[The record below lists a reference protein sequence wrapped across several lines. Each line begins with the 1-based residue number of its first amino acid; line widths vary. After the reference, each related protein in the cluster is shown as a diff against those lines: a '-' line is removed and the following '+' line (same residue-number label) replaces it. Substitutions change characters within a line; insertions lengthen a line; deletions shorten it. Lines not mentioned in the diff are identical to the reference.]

1 MDANDI
7 RIKRQSLFNVDI
19 EYRFFII
26 KSILEIYEKA
36 DKERRELDFDE
47 LKQIED
53 LPHYQDNRQD
63 VLIGFNFFGLN
74 DKYNIDDLI
83 LDAITIMDNLGGKDT
98 KELFSDYC
106 IGDLHGYKVWYEDK
120 DEPDYTL
127 YLSLEESTSA
137 Y

>member
-1 MDANDI
+1 MDTNDI

-47 LKQIED
+47 LKRIKD
-53 LPHYQDNRQD
+53 LPCYPDNRQETI
-63 VLIGFNFFGLN
+63 LGFNFFKLTN
-74 DKYNIDDLI
+74 KYNIDDLI

-106 IGDLHGYKVWYEDK
+106 IFRIGNQLLRKTIRYHNLFSPQGLILL
-120 DEPDYTL
+120 P
-127 YLSLEESTSA
+127 
-137 Y
+137 

>member
-1 MDANDI
+1 MDTNDI

-47 LKQIED
+47 LKRIKD
-53 LPHYQDNRQD
+53 LPCYPDNRQETI
-63 VLIGFNFFGLN
+63 LGFNFFKLTN
-74 DKYNIDDLI
+74 KYNIDDLI

-106 IGDLHGYKVWYEDK
+106 IGDLHGYKVWYEGR

-127 YLSLEESTSA
+127 YFSLEDSTSA